1 MKRIFLAEDH
11 AAFRKALAFM
21 LEREAHYEVTA
32 QAGSVAEARA
42 SNAAACDVA
51 VIDLLLPDGDGTE
64 VIRELR
70 ATNPDARILSL
81 SVSRDPGRALEAGAD
96 EVLGKDASLSSVV
109 ATVRRLAENCTVHS
123 LNKLGKDRP

>member
-1 MKRIFLAEDH
+1 MKRIFLTEDH

-21 LEREAHYEVTA
+21 LEREPYYEVTA

-42 SNAAACDVA
+42 SEGVACDVA
-51 VIDLLLPDGDGTE
+51 VIDLMLPDGDGTE

-81 SVSRDPGRALEAGAD
+81 SAARDPRRALDAGAD
-96 EVLGKDASLSSVV
+96 EVLGKDASLTSVV
-109 ATVRRLAENCTVHS
+109 NTVRRLAEN
-123 LNKLGKDRP
+123 

>member
-21 LEREAHYEVTA
+21 LEREPHYRVTA

-42 SNAAACDVA
+42 SDAAACDVA
-51 VIDLLLPDGDGTE
+51 VVDLLLPDGDGTE

-81 SVSRDPGRALEAGAD
+81 SVSQDPGRALDAGAD

-109 ATVRRLAENCTVHS
+109 ATVRRLAEN
-123 LNKLGKDRP
+123 